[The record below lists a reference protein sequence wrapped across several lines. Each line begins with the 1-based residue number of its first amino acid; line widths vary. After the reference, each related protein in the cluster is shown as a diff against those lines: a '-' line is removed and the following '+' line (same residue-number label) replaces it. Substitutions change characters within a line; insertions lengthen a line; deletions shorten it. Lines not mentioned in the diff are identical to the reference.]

1 MGIEI
6 NAATS
11 FLLLTVLLAG
21 AFFVFA
27 RVKSDYLN
35 RGRLSRQVASMQ
47 VAYFCIY
54 ALSSYAFLD
63 ARLSQVN
70 TDGVFFPF
78 AIVLMSLGF
87 MMVVLSMPFLGK
99 RSFGGDVG
107 HLKTDGIYRYSRN
120 PQLVGGFLFIAGY
133 ALLWPNWEGALWAC
147 LWLVISH
154 LMVRAEESHLECIFG
169 DEYRDYCKRTQRY
182 FGLPRK

>member
-1 MGIEI
+1 VGIVVST
-6 NAATS
+6 ATRV
-11 FLLLTVLLAG
+11 LLLTALLAG

-27 RVKSDYLN
+27 RVKSDYQN
-35 RGRLSRQVASMQ
+35 RGKLSRQVATLQ

-54 ALSSYAFLD
+54 ALSSYVLLD

-78 AIVLMSLGF
+78 AIVLMLLGF
-87 MMVVLSMPFLGK
+87 LMVVLSMPFLGI
-99 RSFGGDVG
+99 RSFGGVVG
-107 HLKTDGIYRYSRN
+107 RLKTNGIYRCSRN
-120 PQLVGGFLFIAGY
+120 PQLVGGFLFIIGY
-133 ALLWPNWEGALWAC
+133 AMLWPNWEGALWAC
-147 LWLVISH
+147 LWLVISY

-169 DEYRDYCKRTQRY
+169 DEYRDYCKRTHRY